1 VKEQRKSWTN
11 IILAILPPLSTVVM
25 TVVAYFAAFMGSYML
40 LGNYED
46 LETDNLGVHA
56 PLFLLIRNI
65 LMLIAFSYW
74 YYIFFLRK
82 KEPDII
88 DNIKAGFRSVK
99 KPVFY
104 IIIVIGGYILQFIV
118 THIIRLLTS
127 LLPDFMSGYNSEV
140 GSLIKGDVSVLTLLS
155 VALIAPIAEEL
166 LFRGLTQKYA
176 ERAIG
181 ALPAIFFQAALFGIY
196 HMNIVQGIYAF
207 IFGIIFGFIARK
219 TKSVFPGIVLHII
232 FNISAYLIP

>member
-1 VKEQRKSWTN
+1 MKEQRKSWTN

-25 TVVAYFAAFMGSYML
+25 TVVAYFAAFMGSYIL
-40 LGNYED
+40 IGKYED
-46 LETDNLGVHA
+46 LETDTFGVYA

-140 GSLIKGDVSVLTLLS
+140 GSVLTLLS